1 MDDFAKRL
9 DELRKEKGITQ
20 KELAKSINVT
30 TQAISSYCSGRTKP
44 SYDVAAQIAQF
55 FNVSLDWLCGISDV
69 KQIAKDGELTY
80 KDFLLFLIKYD
91 EKYGIDKI
99 EGGSHISE
107 AAELEYGWPKSVAKA
122 SILIENIPLSVFFD
136 KWVKVRQQ
144 YLDGII
150 DADIYDLWLQR
161 ELGQSW
167 TLEKIPKSN
176 IKNKYELPF

>member
-20 KELAKSINVT
+20 KELARSINVT

-99 EGGSHISE
+99 EGGLHESIFS
-107 AAELEYGWPKSVAKA
+107 WPDIEAKA
-122 SILIENIPLSVFFD
+122 TILIENQSLSNFFD
-136 KWVKVRQQ
+136 KWGKVRQQ